1 MPPEVFPAVLPCPL
15 FLSAVTAIDRVTAA
29 VAMAELTPAGLL
41 VALLFFLVLTMR
53 DIQLGGSSADLMPD
67 SEPGR
72 ATKASLYTGPV
83 LRFQYW

>member
-1 MPPEVFPAVLPCPL
+1 MPPEVFPAVLPCPV
-15 FLSAVTAIDRVTAA
+15 FQPAVTAA
-29 VAMAELTPAGLL
+29 AMAELTPAGLL
-41 VALLFFLVLTMR
+41 VALLFFLILTMR

>member
-1 MPPEVFPAVLPCPL
+1 
-15 FLSAVTAIDRVTAA
+15 
-29 VAMAELTPAGLL
+29 MAELTPAGLL
-41 VALLFFLVLTMR
+41 VALLFFLILTMR